1 MTEDPS
7 SISTIGLDAD
17 DTLWHNESI
26 FHLTQ
31 QQFFDLLKD
40 YGEPD
45 HMMARL
51 LEVERRNLK
60 LYGYGVKG
68 FTLSMIETAIDLTRG
83 AVPAKTIAHIMNLGR
98 AMLEHP
104 VEPLPG
110 VAGTLAELKDARY
123 RLIMITKGDLLN
135 QEQKLARSGLG
146 DRFDAIEIVS
156 EKDADTYR
164 RVVSRQGIAPE
175 QAVMAG
181 NSLKSDVLPAI
192 EAGLWGI
199 HIPYAITWAHE
210 RAEPPAD
217 GSRFAQLE
225 SIRDLPAWI
234 EARDRDG

>member
-1 MTEDPS
+1 V
-7 SISTIGLDAD
+7 TITTIALDAD

-31 QQFFDLLKD
+31 QKYFALLKD
-40 YGEPD
+40 YGDEE
-45 HMMARL
+45 HMTARL
-51 LEVERRNLK
+51 LEVEGANLA

-83 AVPAKTIAHIMNLGR
+83 AVPAKTIQEIMNLGR

-110 VAGTLAELKDARY
+110 VADTLAALHGKY
-123 RLIMITKGDLLN
+123 QLVMITKGDLLN

-146 DRFDAIEIVS
+146 DTFDAIEIVS
-156 EKDADTYR
+156 EKDAGTYR
-164 RVVSRQGIAPE
+164 RIATRHGIAVE
-175 QAVMAG
+175 SAVMIG

-199 HIPYAITWAHE
+199 HIPYHITWAHE
-210 RAEPPAD
+210 HAEAPAD
-217 GSRFAQLE
+217 SPRYSRLD
-225 SIRDLPAWI
+225 SIAEVPGWLATH
-234 EARDRDG
+234 G

>member
-1 MTEDPS
+1 M
-7 SISTIGLDAD
+7 SITTVALDAD

-31 QQFFDLLKD
+31 HQFHALLQD
-40 YGEPD
+40 YGDAD
-45 HMMARL
+45 HMLARL
-51 LEVERRNLK
+51 FEVERKNLA

-83 AVPAKTIAHIMNLGR
+83 AVPAKTIQEIMNLGR
-98 AMLEHP
+98 AMLAHP

-110 VAGTLAELKDARY
+110 VAEPLAALHGKY
-123 RLIMITKGDLLN
+123 RLVMITKGDLLN

-156 EKDADTYR
+156 EKDSGAYR
-164 RVVSRQGIAPE
+164 RIAARQGIAVDS
-175 QAVMAG
+175 AVMIG
-181 NSLKSDVLPAI
+181 NSLKSDVLPAL

-199 HIPYAITWAHE
+199 HIPYHITWAHE

-217 GSRFAQLE
+217 SPRYAKLE
-225 SIRDLPAWI
+225 SITEVPAWLN
-234 EARDRDG
+234 AHG

>member
-1 MTEDPS
+1 MT
-7 SISTIGLDAD
+7 ITTVALDAD

-31 QQFFDLLKD
+31 QKYFALLRD
-40 YGEPD
+40 YGDRD

-51 LEVERRNLK
+51 LEVERKNLA

-83 AVPAKTIAHIMNLGR
+83 AVPAKTIEEIMELGR

-110 VAGTLAELKDARY
+110 VAETLAALHGKV
-123 RLIMITKGDLLN
+123 RLVMITKGDLLN

-146 DRFDAIEIVS
+146 EYFDAIEIVS

-164 RVVSRQGIAPE
+164 RIARRHSIE
-175 QAVMAG
+175 VDDAVMIG
-181 NSLKSDVLPAI
+181 NSLKSDVLPAL

-199 HIPYAITWAHE
+199 HIPYHITWAHE
-210 RAEPPAD
+210 RAEPPA
-217 GSRFAQLE
+217 E
-225 SIRDLPAWI
+225 SPRYAKLASIKEVPHWLATH
-234 EARDRDG
+234 G

>member
-1 MTEDPS
+1 MPIT
-7 SISTIGLDAD
+7 TIGLDAD

-31 QQFFDLLKD
+31 QQVFGLLKD

-51 LEVERRNLK
+51 IEVERGNLR

-83 AVPAKTIAHIMNLGR
+83 AVPAKTIAAIMDLGR

-110 VAGTLAELKDARY
+110 VAETLAALKDGY
-123 RLIMITKGDLLN
+123 KLVMITKGDLMN

-146 DRFDAIEIVS
+146 DYFHAIEIVS
-156 EKDADTYR
+156 EKDANTYR
-164 RVVSRQGIAPE
+164 RVVARQGIAAE
-175 QAVMAG
+175 EAVMIG
-181 NSLKSDVLPAI
+181 NSMKSDVLPAL

-199 HIPYAITWAHE
+199 HIPYHITWAHE
-210 RAEPPAD
+210 HAEPPAD
-217 GSRFAQLE
+217 SPRFAKLE
-225 SIRDLPAWI
+225 AIAELPGWLAGA
-234 EARDRDG
+234 ERRAGDA

>member
-1 MTEDPS
+1 MT
-7 SISTIGLDAD
+7 ITTIALDAD

-31 QQFFDLLKD
+31 QRYFALLRHHGD
-40 YGEPD
+40 VD

-51 LEVERRNLK
+51 LEVERKNLA

-83 AVPAKTIAHIMNLGR
+83 AVPARTIQEIMDLGR

-110 VAGTLAELKDARY
+110 VAETLAKLHGKV
-123 RLIMITKGDLLN
+123 RLVMITKGDLLN

-146 DRFDAIEIVS
+146 ENFDAIEIVS

-164 RVVSRQGIAPE
+164 RIARRHGIAVDD
-175 QAVMAG
+175 AVMIG
-181 NSLKSDVLPAI
+181 NSLKSDVLPAL

-199 HIPYAITWAHE
+199 HIPYHITWAHE
-210 RAEPPAD
+210 RAEPPAN
-217 GSRFAQLE
+217 SPRFAELD
-225 SIRDLPAWI
+225 SIADLPAWLQSH
-234 EARDRDG
+234 G

>member
-1 MTEDPS
+1 MT
-7 SISTIGLDAD
+7 ITTVALDAD

-31 QQFFDLLKD
+31 RKYFALLQD
-40 YGEPD
+40 YGDVD

-51 LEVERRNLK
+51 LEVERKNLA

-83 AVPAKTIAHIMNLGR
+83 AVPAKTIQEIMDLGR

-104 VEPLPG
+104 VEPLPN
-110 VAGTLAELKDARY
+110 VAETLAKLHGKV
-123 RLIMITKGDLLN
+123 RLVMITKGDLLN

-146 DRFDAIEIVS
+146 DNFDAIEIVS

-164 RVVSRQGIAPE
+164 RIAKRHSI
-175 QAVMAG
+175 AVDDAAMVG
-181 NSLKSDVLPAI
+181 NSLKSDVLPAL

-199 HIPYAITWAHE
+199 HIPYHITWAYE

-217 GSRFAQLE
+217 SPRFVRLD
-225 SIRDLPAWI
+225 SIAELPAWLQSH
-234 EARDRDG
+234 G

>member
-1 MTEDPS
+1 M
-7 SISTIGLDAD
+7 SITVIGLDAD

-31 QQFFDLLKD
+31 QQYFDLLKD

-51 LEVERRNLK
+51 LEVERRNLR

-83 AVPAKTIAHIMNLGR
+83 AVPAKTVAAIMDLGR

-110 VAGTLAELKDARY
+110 VAETLERLKGHY
-123 RLIMITKGDLLN
+123 RLVMITKGDLLN

-156 EKDADTYR
+156 EKDAGTYR
-164 RVVSRQGIAPE
+164 RILARQDAPAAE
-175 QAVMAG
+175 TVMIG
-181 NSLKSDVLPAI
+181 NSLKSDVLPAL
-192 EAGLWGI
+192 EAGWWGI
-199 HIPYAITWAHE
+199 HIPYHITWAHE
-210 RAEPPAD
+210 RAEPPVD
-217 GSRFAQLE
+217 DPRFAKLE
-225 SIRDLPAWI
+225 TIREVPDWVS
-234 EARDRDG
+234 ARG

>member
-1 MTEDPS
+1 MPIT
-7 SISTIGLDAD
+7 TIGLDAD

-31 QQFFDLLKD
+31 QQYFDLLKD
-40 YGEPD
+40 FGEPD

-51 LEVERRNLK
+51 LEVERRNLA

-83 AVPAKTIAHIMNLGR
+83 AVPAKTIERIMALGR

-110 VAGTLAELKDARY
+110 VAETLPVLKARY

-146 DRFDAIEIVS
+146 DYFDAIEIVS
-156 EKDADTYR
+156 EKDAGTYR
-164 RVVSRQGIAPE
+164 RIATRHGIAVE
-175 QAVMAG
+175 SAVMIG
-181 NSLKSDVLPAI
+181 NSLKSDVLPAL

-199 HIPYAITWAHE
+199 HIPYHITWAHE

-217 GSRFAQLE
+217 SPRYVKLE
-225 SIRDLPAWI
+225 SITDVPGWLKSH
-234 EARDRDG
+234 G

>member
-1 MTEDPS
+1 M
-7 SISTIGLDAD
+7 SITTVAFDAD

-31 QQFFDLLKD
+31 QKYVSLLKD
-40 YGEPD
+40 HGDEN

-51 LEVERRNLK
+51 LEVERRNLA

-83 AVPAKTIAHIMNLGR
+83 AVPAKTIQEIIALGR

-110 VAGTLAELKDARY
+110 VAETLQALHGRY
-123 RLIMITKGDLLN
+123 RLVMITKGDLLN

-146 DRFDAIEIVS
+146 DHFDAIEIVS

-164 RVVSRQGIAPE
+164 RIAKRHSIAVAD
-175 QAVMAG
+175 AVMIG
-181 NSLKSDVLPAI
+181 NSLKSDVLPAL

-199 HIPYAITWAHE
+199 HIPYHITWAHE
-210 RAEPPAD
+210 QAEPPAD
-217 GSRFAQLE
+217 SPRYAKLE
-225 SIRDLPAWI
+225 SVGEVPAWLKSH
-234 EARDRDG
+234 D